1 MLQKTVFGK
10 NTWIPVNVD
19 SQSSIDEKMEFD
31 LSINEEITAY
41 TTDMNELAHMEYDIK
56 QQRLILVYD
65 VIHNKKTDGVYGTSP
80 MTFIVTPFRLITL
93 YTTENAYMV
102 EQISHLLD
110 NEDSV
115 YDFVFKV
122 INAISKHY
130 FKVIELL
137 TKELTKLNHQIREK
151 TTKKRLLALSDI
163 ELSMIAIRSSSKQNF
178 SVLEQMR
185 DYSIGRALSSNET
198 ELLLDAIIEARQILE
213 MSDLNVQTMGQ
224 LSETFN
230 NVLNNQLNDTMKIL
244 TVLSILLATPDIITG
259 FFGINVPL
267 PHFMVSSS
275 IGWVMVIGIIVVF
288 WFVMAKVLSYIL
300 DLDL

>member
-1 MLQKTVFGK
+1 MIKKTIFGE

-19 SQSSIDEKMEFD
+19 SPSSINEKIESD

-41 TTDMNELAHMEYDIK
+41 TTDMHELAHMEYDIK
-56 QQRLILVYD
+56 HQRLILVYD
-65 VIHNKKTDGVYGTSP
+65 VMHNTKTDGIYGTSP

-93 YTTENAYMV
+93 YTTENAYMI
-102 EQISHLLD
+102 EYLSQLLD
-110 NEDSV
+110 DEDSI
-115 YDFVFKV
+115 YEFVFKA

-130 FKVIELL
+130 FTVIESL
-137 TKELTKLNHQIREK
+137 TKELTELNHQIREK

-178 SVLEQMR
+178 IVLEQLR
-185 DYSIGRALSSNET
+185 DYSIGRSLNNSEK

-224 LSETFN
+224 LSETYN

-267 PHFMVSSS
+267 PQFMVDSP
-275 IGWVMVIGIIVVF
+275 IGWVMVICIIVVF
-288 WFVMAKVLSYIL
+288 WFVMAKILAYIL